1 MPDCR
6 KLLAQMSEYIDG
18 ELPQDLCASLER
30 HLADCPNC
38 RVMFDSLTKTIKIYR
53 EGKEEPLPDELKD
66 KLHKALETRWA
77 RKRRA

>member
-1 MPDCR
+1 VPDCR

-18 ELPQDLCASLER
+18 ELPKDLCASLER

-53 EGKEEPLPDELKD
+53 EDKEEPLPDELKD
-66 KLHKALETRWA
+66 KLHKALEARWA